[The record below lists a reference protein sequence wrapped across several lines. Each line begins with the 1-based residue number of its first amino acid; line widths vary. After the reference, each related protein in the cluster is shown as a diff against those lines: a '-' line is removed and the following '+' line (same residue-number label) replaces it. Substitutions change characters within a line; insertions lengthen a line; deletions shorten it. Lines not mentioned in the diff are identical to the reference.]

1 MAKNMSSRF
10 RYRYE
15 VGGDDSAWR
24 DAERQALRATKGGNV
39 NPVVSVKSQAKRKAG
54 PTAAEVYEE
63 AFGEKK
69 HKKVKKERR
78 GKGN

>member
-1 MAKNMSSRF
+1 M
-10 RYRYE
+10 
-15 VGGDDSAWR
+15 
-24 DAERQALRATKGGNV
+24 RASKGGKV

-69 HKKVKKERR
+69 HKKAKKERR
-78 GKGN
+78 GRGD